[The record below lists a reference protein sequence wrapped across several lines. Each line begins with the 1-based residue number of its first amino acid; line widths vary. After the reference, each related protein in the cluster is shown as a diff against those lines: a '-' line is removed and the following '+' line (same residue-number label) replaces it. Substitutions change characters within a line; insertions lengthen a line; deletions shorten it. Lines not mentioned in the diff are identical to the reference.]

1 MNQLKDTT
9 FGLTLATWIPSMS
22 WENLLPLAI
31 DWGASGATKLKVT
44 TFGLT
49 ITAWT
54 AAGSVEATN
63 AEGHAD

>member
-1 MNQLKDTT
+1 MNQLKVTT
-9 FGLTLATWIPSMS
+9 FGLTLAAWISPMS
-22 WENLLPLAI
+22 LENLLPLAI

-54 AAGSVEATN
+54 AAVSVEASN